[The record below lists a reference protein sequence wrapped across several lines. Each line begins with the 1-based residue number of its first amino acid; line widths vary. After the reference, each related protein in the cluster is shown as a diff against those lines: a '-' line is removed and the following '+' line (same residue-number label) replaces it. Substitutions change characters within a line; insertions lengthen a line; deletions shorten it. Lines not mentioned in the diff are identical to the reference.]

1 MGAKGMR
8 PNRFALRDM
17 TAEIKDQPRSLAIL
31 DVGSCEPLK
40 AVVHSVALGLC
51 ALMGLYNAAAW
62 MRRRQSHLAINAVI
76 YLAAT
81 CWEQRHVSH
90 HLAGC
95 PPSEDRAP
103 VPVDLPESTEPKA
116 A

>member
-1 MGAKGMR
+1 MEPKRYPAA
-8 PNRFALRDM
+8 NITEALD
-17 TAEIKDQPRSLAIL
+17 SLPIL

-40 AVVHSVALGLC
+40 AAVHGVALGLC

-62 MRRRQSHLAINAVI
+62 LKRRQSHLAINAVI

-81 CWEQRHVSH
+81 YWEQRHVSQH
-90 HLAGC
+90 IVRC
-95 PPSEDRAP
+95 SPSTSSTLGEPEIP
-103 VPVDLPESTEPKA
+103 VASPETKA

>member
-1 MGAKGMR
+1 MHGGSGMEPKR
-8 PNRFALRDM
+8 CPAVDINDAL
-17 TAEIKDQPRSLAIL
+17 ASLPIL

-40 AVVHSVALGLC
+40 AAVHGAALGLC

-62 MRRRQSHLAINAVI
+62 LKRRQSHLAINAVI

-81 CWEQRHVSH
+81 YWEQRHVAH
-90 HLAGC
+90 HIVC
-95 PPSEDRAP
+95 FKPSDTRARSS
-103 VPVDLPESTEPKA
+103 EAASNRAAEPRA

>member
-1 MGAKGMR
+1 MEPKR
-8 PNRFALRDM
+8 CTSPHITDALD
-17 TAEIKDQPRSLAIL
+17 SLPIL

-40 AVVHSVALGLC
+40 AAVHGVALGLC

-62 MRRRQSHLAINAVI
+62 LKRRQSHLAINAVI

-81 CWEQRHVSH
+81 CWEQRHVSQH
-90 HLAGC
+90 IVRC
-95 PPSEDRAP
+95 AP
-103 VPVDLPESTEPKA
+103 APAHTCTEPESPVANPDTRA

>member
-1 MGAKGMR
+1 MEPK
-8 PNRFALRDM
+8 RFPTLDITEAL
-17 TAEIKDQPRSLAIL
+17 ESLPIL

-40 AVVHSVALGLC
+40 AAIHGTALGLC

-62 MRRRQSHLAINAVI
+62 LKRRQAHLAINAVI

-81 CWEQRHVSH
+81 YWEQRHVAQHIVRCTASDK
-90 HLAGC
+90 
-95 PPSEDRAP
+95 PAP
-103 VPVDLPESTEPKA
+103 AETEPLDRVKSVA

>member
-1 MGAKGMR
+1 MEPKRCPAVDI
-8 PNRFALRDM
+8 NDAL
-17 TAEIKDQPRSLAIL
+17 ASLPIL

-40 AVVHSVALGLC
+40 AAVHGAALGLC

-62 MRRRQSHLAINAVI
+62 LKRRQSHLAINAVI

-81 CWEQRHVSH
+81 YWEQRHVAH
-90 HLAGC
+90 HIVC
-95 PPSEDRAP
+95 FKPSDTRARSS
-103 VPVDLPESTEPKA
+103 EAASNRAAEPRA

>member
-1 MGAKGMR
+1 MGPK
-8 PNRFALRDM
+8 RFPATHIADAL
-17 TAEIKDQPRSLAIL
+17 ESLPIL

-40 AVVHSVALGLC
+40 AAVHGAALGLC

-62 MRRRQSHLAINAVI
+62 LKRRQSHLAINAVI

-81 CWEQRHVSH
+81 CWEQRHVAQHAIRCRRPASH
-90 HLAGC
+90 E
-95 PPSEDRAP
+95 PIE
-103 VPVDLPESTEPKA
+103 PESPVTTPSARA

>member
-1 MGAKGMR
+1 MEPKRHA
-8 PNRFALRDM
+8 NIHIAEAL
-17 TAEIKDQPRSLAIL
+17 ESLPIL

-40 AVVHSVALGLC
+40 AAVHGVALGLC

-62 MRRRQSHLAINAVI
+62 LKRRQSHLAINAVI

-81 CWEQRHVSH
+81 YWEQRHVSQH
-90 HLAGC
+90 IVRCSPCAT
-95 PPSEDRAP
+95 SAP
-103 VPVDLPESTEPKA
+103 LEPESPVTSASTRA